1 MTQTIS
7 ATLPASTV
15 YVAGTVND
23 VAVTWTNVGGETW
36 EAVADRAEDDIYVV
50 ALTIVSASGQSTS
63 TSFTLYYGLLHL
75 ITDRTQADVSYVAR
89 LAAKGWSGMTEDERS
104 QWLTGLKGAYNATDL
119 NRVGNAV
126 TYVAGRLEEAG
137 YTPDI
142 DPKIDWTV
150 SDIPTESQM
159 ETYLDNVRALR
170 NAFTVP
176 DSVPQVPAD
185 MDSLTYQEAN
195 DIEIILDIV
204 EQLINNMA
212 AAWFFSGDV
221 YSGEVI

>member
-15 YVAGTVND
+15 YVSGTVND
-23 VAVTWTNVGGETW
+23 VSVVWTNTGGSVW
-36 EAVADRAEDDIYVV
+36 EAVADRSDDDAYHVE
-50 ALTIVSASGQSTS
+50 LTIVNSAGTS
-63 TSFTLYYGLLHL
+63 TTAEFTLYYGLLNL
-75 ITDRTQADVSYVAR
+75 ITDRTQSDVSYVAR
-89 LAAKGWSGMTEDERS
+89 LAAKGWSGMTENERS
-104 QWLTGLKGAYNATDL
+104 QWLMGLKGAYNATDL

-137 YTPDI
+137 YAPDI

-176 DSVPQVPAD
+176 DSVPAVPAD
-185 MDSLTYQEAN
+185 MEGLTYQEAN
-195 DIEIILDIV
+195 DIERIILAIDA
-204 EQLINNMA
+204 LITNMMD
-212 AAWFFSGDV
+212 AWF
-221 YSGEVI
+221 YSNEVFCGEV